1 VSALRPDELLPN
13 DQFLAQRKRLETL
26 VLEAKHLR
34 RVGLGPA
41 MTLLFENR
49 QTLLW
54 QVQEMCRVEGIVAPA
69 AIAHELDT
77 YGAMLPD
84 AETLSAT
91 LLIDVADPAER
102 DRRVV
107 ELVGLQHHVRLQF
120 ADGSS
125 APATFDAE
133 QFDGRRI
140 SAVQFLRVPLT
151 GNQIDQLGQLSA
163 AVHVVVDHPRY
174 RVDHPLSGPTRAAL
188 YDDLSQS

>member
-1 VSALRPDELLPN
+1 MSALRPDELLPN
-13 DQFLAQRKRLETL
+13 DQFLAQRKRLETQ
-26 VLEAKHLR
+26 VLDAKHLR

-69 AIAHELDT
+69 AVAHELET
-77 YGAMLPD
+77 YGAMLPGRD
-84 AETLSAT
+84 CLSAT
-91 LLIDVADPAER
+91 LLIDVADPQER

-107 ELVGLQHHVRLQF
+107 ELVGLQDHVRLRF
-120 ADGSS
+120 ADGSA

-140 SAVQFLRVPLT
+140 SAVQFLRFPLT
-151 GNQIDQLGQLSA
+151 GSQVEQLGQLSA
-163 AVHVVVDHPRY
+163 AVHLVIDHPRY
-174 RVDHPLSGPTRAAL
+174 RVEHALGGPTRAAL